1 MKKGVVGIVGL
12 LAVLLWTP
20 LLGAF
25 QATQAAQTTQAPPPL
40 APLSPEF
47 KPKPYTVAAGDK
59 IKIEFYGLIPSDFE
73 MRTVYLVEADGSI
86 QVKHAG
92 TISVN
97 GKTTPE
103 VAELVQK
110 ALEPNIYPVGVL
122 QVSASIAEERL
133 QRVIVQGQVVQSGER
148 PLRGAQ
154 MTVSRAI
161 AAAGGPTQ
169 MAGQEIEIQRI
180 VDGRSVVIPVTR
192 AQLDGGDDPP
202 LVADDIIVVKT
213 GRVFFVTGEVN
224 AGGQKVWAPGMT
236 VGKAISMSNGMTSKG
251 KLGHI
256 QRQIKGADGKIRF
269 EKIKKLKDETE
280 ILPEDTLVI
289 NRKWFG

>member
-25 QATQAAQTTQAPPPL
+25 QATQAAQTTPPL
-40 APLSPEF
+40 PPLSREF
-47 KPKPYTVAAGDK
+47 APKPYTVAAGDK

-73 MRTVYLVEADGSI
+73 MRTVYLVEADGTI

-148 PLRGAQ
+148 SLRGAQ

-161 AAAGGPTQ
+161 AAAGGQTQ

-180 VDGRSVVIPVTR
+180 VDGRSVIIPVTK

-236 VGKAISMSNGMTSKG
+236 VGKAISMSNGMTNKG

-256 QRQIKGADGKIRF
+256 KRQIKGADGKIRF
-269 EKIKKLKDETE
+269 EKITKLKDETE

-289 NRKWFG
+289 DRKWFG

>member
-25 QATQAAQTTQAPPPL
+25 QATQAAQTTPPL
-40 APLSPEF
+40 PPLSRENA
-47 KPKPYTVAAGDK
+47 PKPYTVAAGDK

-73 MRTVYLVEADGSI
+73 MRTVYLVEADGTI

-92 TISVN
+92 TISVT

-148 PLRGAQ
+148 SLRGAQ

-161 AAAGGPTQ
+161 AAAGGQTQ

-180 VDGRSVVIPVTR
+180 VDGRSVIIPVTK

-236 VGKAISMSNGMTSKG
+236 VGKALSMANGMTSKG

-256 QRQIKGADGKIRF
+256 ERPIKSPDGKTLKF
-269 EKIKKLKDETE
+269 EKIKKLKPETE

>member
-25 QATQAAQTTQAPPPL
+25 QATQAAQTTPPL
-40 APLSPEF
+40 PPLSREF
-47 KPKPYTVAAGDK
+47 APKPYTVAAGDK

-73 MRTVYLVEADGSI
+73 MRTVYLVEADGTI

-148 PLRGAQ
+148 SLRGAQ

-169 MAGQEIEIQRI
+169 MAGQEIEIQRV
-180 VDGRSVVIPVTR
+180 VDGRSVIIPVTR
-192 AQLDGGDDPP
+192 AQLDGGDDPQ
-202 LVADDIIVVKT
+202 LMADDVVNVKT

-236 VGKAISMSNGMTSKG
+236 VAKAISMSNGMTSKG

-256 QRQIKGADGKIRF
+256 LRQIKGADGKIRF

>member
-25 QATQAAQTTQAPPPL
+25 QATQAAQTTPPL
-40 APLSPEF
+40 PPLSREF
-47 KPKPYTVAAGDK
+47 APKPYTVAAGDK

-73 MRTVYLVEADGSI
+73 MRTVYLVEADGTI

-148 PLRGAQ
+148 SLRGAQ

-169 MAGQEIEIQRI
+169 MAGQEIEIQRV
-180 VDGRSVVIPVTR
+180 VDGRSVIIPVTR
-192 AQLDGGDDPP
+192 AQLDGGDDPQ
-202 LVADDIIVVKT
+202 LMADDVVNVKT

-236 VGKAISMSNGMTSKG
+236 VGKAISMSNGMTNKG

-256 QRQIKGADGKIRF
+256 KRQIKGADGKIRF
-269 EKIKKLKDETE
+269 EKITKLKDETE

-289 NRKWFG
+289 DRKWFG